1 MPSIAITGSIGSGK
15 SLALKLLAQFLPS
28 NIYNAD
34 LENRKLLDHNEEVR
48 DLIKKSFGDACFD
61 NVGCPDRKYL
71 FELITS
77 DQSAKTLLEG
87 ILHPRLEKVW
97 KPLSLAFKETEN
109 EFFIAEIPLL
119 YEKGLEDFFDRVI
132 LVGCSD
138 SVRKE
143 RLNLKRLL
151 SHSETS
157 AWLKNQTAQ
166 EQKILLADHLL
177 WNDSSTST
185 LELQI
190 RHLLPLLKNL

>member
-15 SLALKLLAQFLPS
+15 SLALKLVAQLLPS
-28 NIYNAD
+28 ATYDAD
-34 LENRKLLDHNEEVR
+34 LENRKLLDHDEEVHQ
-48 DLIKKSFGDACFD
+48 LIRRAFGDACFD
-61 NVGCPDRKYL
+61 SRGYPDRKYL

-97 KPLSLAFKETEN
+97 KPLALASEGTTN
-109 EFFIAEIPLL
+109 DFFIAEIPLL
-119 YEKGLEDFFDRVI
+119 YEKGLENFFDRVI
-132 LVGCSD
+132 LVACSD

-143 RLNLKRLL
+143 RLNLNRRL
-151 SHSETS
+151 SHNETS

-166 EQKILLADHLL
+166 EQKILLSDHLL
-177 WNDSSTST
+177 WNDSSTSN